1 MYKSLLNQIDKSD
14 IRNQEDSKYFINQI
28 TDHLYGKYMELF
40 DDLMNLLYNKVKES
54 LENRYNLSKE
64 FNRKESLVKALS
76 DFKDKRTE
84 LRQFLVSSK

>member
-1 MYKSLLNQIDKSD
+1 M
-14 IRNQEDSKYFINQI
+14 
-28 TDHLYGKYMELF
+28 
-40 DDLMNLLYNKVKES
+40 YNKVKES